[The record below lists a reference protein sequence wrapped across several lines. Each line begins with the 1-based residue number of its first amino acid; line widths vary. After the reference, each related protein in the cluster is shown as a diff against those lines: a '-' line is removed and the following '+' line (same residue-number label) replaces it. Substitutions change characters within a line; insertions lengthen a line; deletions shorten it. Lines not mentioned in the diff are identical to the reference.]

1 MEVIA
6 GSPSAVRWTIEGPGS
21 GPRAAVHFEPPA
33 PDGSA
38 HFELLF
44 GYQAVTPPPSP
55 PISYTVAFDR
65 LLVQNYLRLQARN
78 TARIMTGGLP
88 TDLIDP
94 QLGLPGT
101 GHGFMQVLVDHNWRS
116 LLDGARVAS
125 GHTYALAAVP
135 PIRILAPGAEHLRL
149 AITGYA
155 DNDPSDGVE
164 LASGSADGAAL
175 LNWDAG
181 RLADLCCGQEQ
192 NFTPRH
198 GAWTLSYHANPAT
211 P

>member
-1 MEVIA
+1 
-6 GSPSAVRWTIEGPGS
+6 
-21 GPRAAVHFEPPA
+21 
-33 PDGSA
+33 
-38 HFELLF
+38 
-44 GYQAVTPPPSP
+44 
-55 PISYTVAFDR
+55 VAFDR
-65 LLVQNYLRLQARN
+65 LLVQNDLRLQARN
-78 TARIMTGGLP
+78 TARSMTGGLP

>member
-1 MEVIA
+1 LQQQ
-6 GSPSAVRWTIEGPGS
+6 
-21 GPRAAVHFEPPA
+21 
-33 PDGSA
+33 A
-38 HFELLF
+38 H
-44 GYQAVTPPPSP
+44 
-55 PISYTVAFDR
+55 
-65 LLVQNYLRLQARN
+65 N
-78 TARIMTGGLP
+78 TARILTGGIP

-101 GHGFMQVLVDHNWRS
+101 GHWFMQVLIGHTWRS
-116 LLDGARVAS
+116 LLDGARVES

-135 PIRILAPGAEHLRL
+135 PMRILAPGAEHLRL
-149 AITGYA
+149 AITGYV

-164 LASGSADGAAL
+164 LASGSVGGAAL

-192 NFTPRH
+192 NFTPPH
-198 GAWTLSYHANPAT
+198 GAWTLSYHVNRAT